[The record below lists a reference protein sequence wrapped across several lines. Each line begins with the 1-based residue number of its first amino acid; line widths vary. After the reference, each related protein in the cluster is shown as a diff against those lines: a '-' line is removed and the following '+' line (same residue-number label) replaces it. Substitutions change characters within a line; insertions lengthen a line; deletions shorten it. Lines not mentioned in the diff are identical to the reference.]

1 MNMVEIVTIEKAELI
16 RLIDM
21 TVSENLER
29 AIRSATPPEIMTKAE
44 VAKYLKKSHSTINR
58 WMRAHGMPYH
68 GTGRPT
74 FNRSEVDA
82 WFAKT

>member
-1 MNMVEIVTIEKAELI
+1 MVEIVTIEKTELV
-16 RLIDM
+16 RLIDLS
-21 TVSENLER
+21 VSEALER
-29 AIRSATPPEIMTKAE
+29 AVRSTTAPELMTKTE

-58 WMRAHGMPYH
+58 WMRNHGLPYH

-82 WFAKT
+82 WLAQA